1 MAGLQTSVG
10 LISGI
15 PIQDTVAKLIEIEAT
30 PKVNLEK
37 RNETLQKQ
45 QAAFVQLT
53 ALFNTTMYMMKNL
66 GKIDVYTSRSVK
78 SSNDALLK
86 VTRTGKP
93 TDGNYS
99 FTPVKMA
106 TAQST
111 LIQGVTSS
119 TTSLG
124 QEGNVSIRFGRN
136 LETNYALKD
145 MNGGEGFVRGY
156 IRITDGSG
164 TRTNIDLRN
173 AQSMQDVLD
182 AINGAK
188 DIDVVASVEGDHLV
202 LTDFSGGT
210 GTLSVHE
217 VNNGKTA
224 ESLGFRGVT
233 SQGGVLKG
241 NNILY
246 LGAKTDISI
255 LNDGNGLVFDEL
267 LNDLTV
273 TLSDGTAVKL
283 DFNPLGTGG
292 TTTEKEQIKTIGD
305 LVDLINAAGQK
316 AGTTSTGAPKLAAG
330 IRADGKGLVL
340 VDNTTGSGSFKIT
353 QDSHNAATGKPILYQ
368 LGWAEYGQMEVEV
381 TGQKYIEGR
390 AIIGD
395 LDSVLMSSLNGGR
408 GFPISNVIPAVSATN
423 PDGIALLAVQDRA
436 GNRTYLSF
444 TAAEFKAAETLE
456 DWARLVNSKLND
468 VNLLNNDGSK
478 IVTGYE
484 KYENGDPKYT
494 LVNGAIPI
502 LTTSVL
508 GSSTTAP
515 TGISW
520 VYDTNDPT
528 KVIGY
533 QYVDSTNEVTF
544 ADEADGWVKD
554 ALNALA
560 PGTYPVL
567 GADGKAKTTAFSPV
581 DTSADGT
588 GVSTGPGGGQIL
600 QFVIDQ
606 DEEIF
611 DADLGELVSNPNYG
625 KVIGY
630 NYEVLD
636 EEGNPVLDGGGDPL
650 VEYQA
655 LTSAEIANLPSMYD
669 TNYSFPVFVDGEI
682 QQTPAFLVTSDTEP
696 TYSQVADGFTVDWT
710 YDENDPTQVIGYT
723 LTQYTTVELNES
735 DAEAINAM
743 LAEIPPK
750 YPVFNAAKELQYT
763 GTKMNTVDRT
773 TAESYEGID
782 WLYATEGD
790 PDSGVIGYALGDG
803 TEIMLTDEQ
812 KAALGPGEY
821 PELDL
826 KKIDI
831 YKTGS
836 IGLEVRVNNAK
847 NGLEV
852 VDTTGAFS
860 DGIIFADTAGHVA
873 AMLGFQTLGVYQS
886 SVQGVDMA
894 LQTVSYNTKLSSL
907 NGGAGIATAG
917 SMLIIK
923 DSLGKSYPYIFDQ
936 ERPERLGDIIDAI
949 NSQSAL
955 RVSARINDTGDGIT
969 LFEFGGGTG
978 SFSVS
983 ELGNNN
989 IAQHLGIK
997 TGTVTRPSG
1006 STGALTLNG
1015 STTYTVKVEK
1025 TDSLDDIRK
1034 KLNALGA
1041 SFQATII
1048 NDGSSNPYRLSIT
1061 GTQTGASGQMHC
1073 DFSAIGLGSTVMTKA
1088 QDAVLVM
1095 GDPENPNSVIITSK
1109 SNTVSGV
1116 IPGMTLTI
1124 GGVSQTPINIWT
1136 ERSSVEI
1143 KASLMA
1149 FVENYNKLT
1158 DLLEELTF
1166 IDVKAGEKGILAMD
1180 PMLNR
1185 LRSEMSNLVLKSY
1198 NNLGPIRSLADLG
1211 VSLEISTYDSETGEM
1226 TNPSGGRIEFNEEK
1240 FDQYYRTNPEAI
1252 QEFFAKTQKQY
1263 NAKNEEVAVAIGV
1276 SAQFE
1281 KLAKVYADG
1290 ADNKPESATLTARFN
1305 AMDRQINDNLD
1316 RIDFLDA
1323 RLEARRILLLK
1334 QFYAMETAM
1343 AKMQSDMQYVSQ
1355 IASASSS

>member
-15 PIQDTVAKLIEIEAT
+15 PIQDTVAKLIEIEAM
-30 PKVNLEK
+30 PKVNLENRTK
-37 RNETLQKQ
+37 TLRGQ

-53 ALFNTTMYMMKNL
+53 ALFNTTTYMMKNL
-66 GKIDVYTSRSVK
+66 GKIDVYTSRIVK

-86 VTRTGKP
+86 ATKTGKP

-111 LIQGVTSS
+111 LAQGVASS
-119 TTSLG
+119 TTPLG

-145 MNGGEGFVRGY
+145 INGGTGFVRGY

-210 GTLSVHE
+210 GTLSVQE

-224 ESLGFRGVT
+224 ESLGFKGMT
-233 SQGGVLKG
+233 AQGGVLKG
-241 NNILY
+241 SNILY

-273 TLSDGTAVKL
+273 TLADGTAVKL
-283 DFNPLGTGG
+283 DFNPLEMGG
-292 TTTEKEQIKTIGD
+292 TTTEKAQIKTVGD
-305 LVDLINAAGQK
+305 LVDLINAAGRK
-316 AGTTSTGAPKLAAG
+316 AGTTSAGAPKLAAG

-340 VDNTTGSGSFKIT
+340 VDNTTGSGSFKIA
-353 QDSHNAATGKPILYQ
+353 QDGLNQATGKPILYQ
-368 LGWAEYGQMEVEV
+368 LGLAQYGQMEVEV

-395 LDSVLMSSLNGGR
+395 LDSALMSSLNGGR
-408 GFPISNVIPAVSATN
+408 GFPISNVIPAVSETN
-423 PDGIALLAVQDRA
+423 PDGIALLAVQDRT

-444 TAAEFKAAETLE
+444 SAAEFKSAETLE

-478 IVTGYE
+478 IITGYE

-502 LTTSVL
+502 LTTNIL
-508 GSSTTAP
+508 DSSSTAP

-520 VYDTNDPT
+520 VYDKDEPT
-528 KVIGY
+528 KVVGY
-533 QYVDSTNEVTF
+533 QYVDSTKNVKF
-544 ADEADGWVKD
+544 ADDYEGWVKD
-554 ALNALA
+554 ALNALE

-567 GADGKAKTTAFSPV
+567 GADGKVKTTAFSSV
-581 DTSADGT
+581 DTSAQGT
-588 GVSTGPGGGQIL
+588 GVSTGPGGGKIV
-600 QFVIDQ
+600 QFVVNHY
-606 DEEIF
+606 EEIF
-611 DADLGELVSNPNYG
+611 DSTLGEIVPNPDYG
-625 KVIGY
+625 KVVGY
-630 NYEVLD
+630 DYEVLGEDGNPLLD
-636 EEGNPVLDGGGDPL
+636 EEGDPI

-655 LTSAEIANLPSMYD
+655 LTSAETAKLPSMYD
-669 TNYSFPVFVDGEI
+669 TDYSFPVFVDGVV
-682 QQTPAFLVTSDTEP
+682 QTTPAFLVTSDTEP
-696 TYSQVADGFTVDWT
+696 TYSPTEEGFTVTWT
-710 YDENDPTQVIGYT
+710 YDEDDPTQVIGYT
-723 LTQYTTVELNES
+723 LTQYKTVELNDS
-735 DAEAINAM
+735 DAESVNAM
-743 LAEIPPK
+743 LAEVPPK
-750 YPVFNAAKELQYT
+750 YPVFNAEKKLQYT

-803 TEIMLTDEQ
+803 TKIMLTDEQ
-812 KAALGPGEY
+812 KAALGSGEY

-836 IGLEVRVNNAK
+836 IGLEIRVNNAK

-852 VDTTGAFS
+852 VDTTGAFAE
-860 DGIIFADTAGHVA
+860 GIIFADTAGHVA

-886 SVQGVDMA
+886 SVQGIDMA

-907 NGGAGIATAG
+907 NGGAGVLTVG
-917 SMLIIK
+917 SMFIIK

-936 ERPERLGDIIDAI
+936 ERPETLGDIIDAI
-949 NSQSAL
+949 NLQTKAK
-955 RVSARINDTGDGIT
+955 VSARLNDTGDGIV
-969 LFEFGGGTG
+969 LYEFGGGTEP
-978 SFSVS
+978 FSVS

-997 TGTVTRPSG
+997 TGAVTRTNG
-1006 STGALTLNG
+1006 SIGALALNG

-1034 KLNALGA
+1034 KLNELGA

-1095 GDPENPNSVIITSK
+1095 GDTDNPNSVIITSK

-1124 GGVSQTPINIWT
+1124 GGVSQTPINVWT
-1136 ERSSVEI
+1136 ERSSVEM
-1143 KASLMA
+1143 KASLIA
-1149 FVENYNKLT
+1149 FVDNYNKLN
-1158 DLLEELTF
+1158 DLLQELTF
-1166 IDVKAGEKGILAMD
+1166 IDVTAGEKGIFAMD
-1180 PMLNR
+1180 PLLNR

-1198 NNLGPIRSLADLG
+1198 NNLGPIRSLADIG
-1211 VSLEISTYDSETGEM
+1211 VSLEISTYDAETGEM
-1226 TNPSGGRIEFNEEK
+1226 TNPSGGRIEFKEEK
-1240 FDQYYRTNPEAI
+1240 FDQYFRTNPDAI

-1263 NAKNEEVAVAIGV
+1263 NAKNEEIQVGIGV
-1276 SAQFE
+1276 ASQFE

-1290 ADNKPESATLTARFN
+1290 ADKKPDSAALTARFK
-1305 AMDRQINDNLD
+1305 AMDQQINDNVD
-1316 RIDFLDA
+1316 RIEFLDA
-1323 RLEARRILLLK
+1323 RLEAKRTILLK
-1334 QFYAMETAM
+1334 QFYAMESAM
-1343 AKMQSDMQYVSQ
+1343 AKMQNDMQYISKLS
-1355 IASASSS
+1355 SASSA